1 MASFAFNVSKGQHAY
16 YTSLPATNDALII
29 IPIEASGVEGDATVV
44 DYATVAA
51 ILAASTNEQ
60 TTMGRK
66 TITSTSVTVDNAND
80 RVNIDTADITWSLAS
95 GSPISD
101 LLVAYDPDTT
111 GGVDADLIP
120 LSWHDF
126 PVTPDGSNIT
136 ATVNDLIRCT

>member
-16 YTSLPATNDALII
+16 YTSLPATNDALIV
-29 IPIEASGVEGDATVV
+29 IPIEASGVEGDATIV

-66 TITSTSVTVDNAND
+66 TITSTTVTVDNVND
-80 RVNIDTADITWSLAS
+80 RVNIDTADITWSSAS
-95 GSPISD
+95 GSAISD

-111 GGVDADLIP
+111 GGTDADLIP

-126 PVTPDGSNIT
+126 AVTPDGSTIT
-136 ATVNDLIRCT
+136 ATVNDLIRCV

>member
-1 MASFAFNVSKGQHAY
+1 MSSFAFNISKGQHAY
-16 YTSLPATNDALII
+16 YTSLPAASDALVI
-29 IPIEASGVEGDATVV
+29 IPIESTGVEADATVV

-66 TITSTSVTVDNAND
+66 IITAVTVTVDNAND
-80 RVNIDTADITWSLAS
+80 RVNIDTADITWAAATGNAL
-95 GSPISD
+95 SD

-111 GGVDADLIP
+111 GGTDADLIP

-126 PVTPDGSNIT
+126 PIVPDGSAIT
-136 ATVNDLIRCT
+136 ATVTDLIRCV

>member
-16 YTSLPATNDALII
+16 YTSLPATNDALIV
-29 IPIEASGVEGDATVV
+29 IPIEASGVEGDATIV

-66 TITSTSVTVDNAND
+66 TITSTTVTVDNVND
-80 RVNIDTADITWSLAS
+80 RVNIDTADITWSSAS
-95 GSPISD
+95 GSAISD

-111 GGVDADLIP
+111 GGTDADLIP

-126 PVTPDGSNIT
+126 AVIPDGSTIT

>member
-16 YTSLPATNDALII
+16 YTSLPATNDALIV

-66 TITSTSVTVDNAND
+66 TITSTTVTVDNVND
-80 RVNIDTADITWSLAS
+80 RVNIDTADITWSSAS
-95 GSPISD
+95 GSAISD

-111 GGVDADLIP
+111 GGTDADLIP

-126 PVTPDGSNIT
+126 AVTPDGSTIT

>member
-16 YTSLPATNDALII
+16 YTSLPATNDALIV
-29 IPIEASGVEGDATVV
+29 IPIEASGVEGDATIV

-66 TITSTSVTVDNAND
+66 TITSTTVTVDNVND
-80 RVNIDTADITWSLAS
+80 RVNIDTADITWSSAS
-95 GSPISD
+95 GSAISD

-111 GGVDADLIP
+111 GGTDADLIP

-126 PVTPDGSNIT
+126 AVTPDGSTIT